1 MKRLRVRAAVLGIA
15 AVATLGLV
23 SCGSSDSSG
32 SGSSGSGDT
41 ESVTI
46 AQASQPDYLDPALSY
61 TIHGWEPMWLVY
73 TPLLTYKREEGKAG
87 SELIPGL
94 AEAMPEV
101 SADGKAY
108 KLTLRKGLEYS
119 DGTPVKAS
127 DFEHTIKRV
136 LNLESGGAPYYEV
149 IKGADAYLSGGD
161 ANADISGIKTN
172 DKTGEITIE
181 LTAPEGAFSYVLAM
195 NFAGLVPGDTPFENM
210 TKDPP
215 PGVGTYMFTKSEPN
229 REFVLERNPKF
240 SESTVPGVPMA
251 NIGTVRTEIIPSVP
265 QQTQDVID
273 NQLDFM
279 QEPVAADFIAEI
291 LERFGP
297 EGSEEQ
303 RFKEFTTLS
312 TYYFFLNTKVAPF
325 DDQKVREA
333 VNIGLDK
340 PALARLFAG
349 TLEPGCSFLPPE
361 MPGYSESLDSGE
373 CPWGDPNEAPDLERA
388 KQLIKEAGAEG
399 AKVTVW
405 GDNVDPT
412 PKVVQAY
419 ADQLNQMGFD
429 AEPKILD
436 GGVYFQTIGN
446 QSTGAQTGFLNWFG
460 DFPHPAN
467 FFFLVD
473 GATIQPT
480 NNQNMSNVDDPHI
493 NKELSELAKEP
504 DVTKAADRWEALN
517 EYLVG
522 KSYIVPYGYRK
533 LTTFLSERMNF
544 ADCTPINPQY
554 YNDYSQWCLKDE

>member
-1 MKRLRVRAAVLGIA
+1 MLVAVLALA
-15 AVATLGLV
+15 AAATTGLA
-23 SCGSSDSSG
+23 SCGSGDSTDSG
-32 SGSSGSGDT
+32 GGGAGDS
-41 ESVTI
+41 SVTI
-46 AQASQPDYLDPALSY
+46 SQAAQPDFLDPALSY

-73 TPLLTYKREEGKAG
+73 TPLLTYKREEGTAG

-94 AEAMPEV
+94 ADALPEV
-101 SADGKAY
+101 SADGKTY
-108 KLTLRKGLEYS
+108 SLTLRKGLEYS

-149 IKGADAYLSGGD
+149 IQGADAYLSGGD
-161 ANADISGIKTN
+161 ADADISGIQAN
-172 DKTGEITIE
+172 DKTGEITIR
-181 LTAPEGAFSYVLAM
+181 LTAPEGAFSNVLAM
-195 NFAGLVPGDTPFENM
+195 NFAGVVPGDTPFENM
-210 TKDPP
+210 TQDPA

-240 SESTVPGVPMA
+240 TEDTIPGVPVA
-251 NIGTVRTEIIPSVP
+251 NLETVRTVITPSVP

-273 NQLDFM
+273 NELDFM
-279 QEPVAADFIAEI
+279 QEPPATDFVAEI
-291 LERFGP
+291 LDRFGP
-297 EGSEEQ
+297 DGSEEQ

-312 TYYFFLNTKVAPF
+312 TYYFFLNGDVAPF
-325 DDQKVREA
+325 DDPKVREA

-361 MPGYSESLDSGE
+361 MPGYSESLDSGA
-373 CPWGDPNEAPDLERA
+373 CPWGDPNQPPDLERA
-388 KQLIKEAGAEG
+388 KQLIREAGAEG

-412 PKVVQAY
+412 PKVTQAY
-419 ADQLNQMGFD
+419 ADQLNQMGLD

-446 QSTGAQTGFLNWFG
+446 QGTEAQTGFLNWFA
-460 DFPHPAN
+460 DFPHPLN

-480 NNQNMSNVDDPHI
+480 NNQNIGNVDDPRI
-493 NKELSELAKEP
+493 NKEIEALSEEP
-504 DVTKAADRWEALN
+504 DLTAVTDRWEELN
-517 EYLVG
+517 EYLVE
-522 KSYIVPYGYRK
+522 SAYLVPYGYRK
-533 LTTFLSERMNF
+533 LTTFMSERMDF
-544 ADCTPINPQY
+544 ANCATISPIY